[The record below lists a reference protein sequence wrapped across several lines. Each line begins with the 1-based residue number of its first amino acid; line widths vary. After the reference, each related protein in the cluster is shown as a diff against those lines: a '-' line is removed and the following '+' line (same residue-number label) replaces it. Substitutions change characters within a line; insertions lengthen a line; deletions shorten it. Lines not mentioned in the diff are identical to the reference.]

1 VYPQNTEDLEQS
13 SKRKILTAII
23 ILASIIVLG
32 VTGYMII
39 EGDDFLNALYMTII
53 TISTVGFGEIH
64 KLSVP
69 GKIFTIFL
77 ILSSFGT
84 YAYAISI
91 ITTHFVEG
99 QLAGLFASGGRKK
112 SKYKKMD
119 NHIILC
125 GFGRNGQQAA
135 KELIAHKQP
144 FLIIENDH
152 DIIMQNLNE
161 DMRFVEGDAT
171 NDDVLEKA
179 NIKNATALITT
190 LPNDAD
196 NTYVTL
202 TARALRPDLLIIS
215 RASNDSSEKKLKVA
229 GANNVI
235 MPERVGGAHMATL
248 VANPDVVE
256 FLERLSIHGDEPTN
270 LEEIT
275 CSQITENEFE
285 FSIREIGIRT
295 KTGANI
301 IGIKTSEG
309 EFILNPS
316 ADVKVNRGTKL
327 FVLGNPVQIKNMKD
341 IIVRELS

>member
-1 VYPQNTEDLEQS
+1 MEQS
-13 SKRKILTAII
+13 SKRKMLTAFL
-23 ILASIIVLG
+23 ILLAIIVIG
-32 VTGYMII
+32 VTGYMLI
-39 EGDDFLNALYMTII
+39 EGDNFLNALYMTII

-64 KLSVP
+64 RLSNP

-84 YAYAISI
+84 YAYAISL
-91 ITTHFVEG
+91 ITTHLVEG
-99 QLAGLFASGGRKK
+99 QLAGFFAGAARRK
-112 SKYKKMD
+112 SKVKKMD
-119 NHIILC
+119 NHIIIC
-125 GFGRNGQQAA
+125 GYGRNGQQAA
-135 KELIAHKQP
+135 QELIAHRQS
-144 FLIIENDH
+144 FIIIESNH
-152 DIIMQNLNE
+152 DVIMQHLNE
-161 DMRFVEGDAT
+161 DFRFVEGDAT

-179 NIKNATALITT
+179 NIDHAKALITT

-196 NTYVTL
+196 NTYVAL
-202 TARALRPDLLIIS
+202 TARSLNPDLLIIS
-215 RASNDSSEKKLKVA
+215 RAGNESSEKKLKVA

-256 FLERLSIHGDEPTN
+256 FLDRLSVHGTEPTN

-275 CSQITENEFE
+275 CNNVAEKDFDI
-285 FSIREIGIRT
+285 SIREFGIRK

-316 ADVKVNRGTKL
+316 AEIRVNKGTKL
-327 FVLGNPVQIKNMKD
+327 FVLGTPEQIKSMKQ
-341 IIVRELS
+341 IIRNELSG

>member
-1 VYPQNTEDLEQS
+1 M
-13 SKRKILTAII
+13 LTAFL
-23 ILASIIVLG
+23 ILLAIIVIG
-32 VTGYMII
+32 VTGYMLI
-39 EGDDFLNALYMTII
+39 EGDNFLNALYMTII

-64 KLSVP
+64 RLSNP

-84 YAYAISI
+84 YAYAISL
-91 ITTHFVEG
+91 ITTHLVEG
-99 QLAGLFASGGRKK
+99 QLAGFFAGAARRK
-112 SKYKKMD
+112 SKVKKMD
-119 NHIILC
+119 NHIIIC
-125 GFGRNGQQAA
+125 GYGRNGQQAA
-135 KELIAHKQP
+135 QELIAHRQS
-144 FLIIENDH
+144 FIIIESNH
-152 DIIMQNLNE
+152 DVIMQHLNE
-161 DMRFVEGDAT
+161 DFRFVEGDAT

-179 NIKNATALITT
+179 NIDHAKALITT

-196 NTYVTL
+196 NTYVAL
-202 TARALRPDLLIIS
+202 TARSLNPDLLIIS
-215 RASNDSSEKKLKVA
+215 RAGNESSEKKLKVA

-256 FLERLSIHGDEPTN
+256 FLDRLSVHGTEPTN

-275 CSQITENEFE
+275 CNNVAEKDFDI
-285 FSIREIGIRT
+285 SIREFGIRK

-316 ADVKVNRGTKL
+316 AEIRVNKGTKL
-327 FVLGNPVQIKNMKD
+327 FVLGTPEQIKSMKQ
-341 IIVRELS
+341 IIRNELSG